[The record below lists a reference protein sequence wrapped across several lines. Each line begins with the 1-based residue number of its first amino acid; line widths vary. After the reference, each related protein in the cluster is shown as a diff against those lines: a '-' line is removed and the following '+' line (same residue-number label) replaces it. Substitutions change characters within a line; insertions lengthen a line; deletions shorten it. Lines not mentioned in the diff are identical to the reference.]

1 MIIGA
6 TSACG
11 GTLVAM
17 CRILY
22 PKKQNHKKHANFDGG
37 RKRLKNRVFLNNVSY
52 KFMNQH
58 FTYRV
63 RPGYGSKK
71 LLIEFLGDTDSD
83 VFKDALENVLKE
95 INAKT
100 NKVEDL
106 WMNDEILYH
115 FKSDYGRFELSS

>member
-1 MIIGA
+1 
-6 TSACG
+6 
-11 GTLVAM
+11 
-17 CRILY
+17 
-22 PKKQNHKKHANFDGG
+22 
-37 RKRLKNRVFLNNVSY
+37 
-52 KFMNQH
+52 MNQH